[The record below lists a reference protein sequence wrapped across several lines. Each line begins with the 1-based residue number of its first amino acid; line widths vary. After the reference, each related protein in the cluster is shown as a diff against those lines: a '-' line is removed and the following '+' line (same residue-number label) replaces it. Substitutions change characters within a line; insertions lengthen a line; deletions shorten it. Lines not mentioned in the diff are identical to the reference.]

1 MIELSVIVPIFKV
14 ERYLAQCVDSIL
26 RQSYKDLEVILVD
39 DGSPDNCGAMCD
51 EYAKRDSR
59 IKVVHKANGG
69 LVSARKA
76 GIEIA
81 RGRYITY
88 VDGDDWLSD
97 NTYEV
102 LMRYVAE
109 NRADIVTAGFIED
122 FGTEESNYIDTMKP
136 GYYSG
141 EMLDKYLYETML
153 YDKSTGDSGIRPNVW
168 SKIFSR
174 EVIYDCQMSVNNCIN
189 YGEDM
194 ACTYP
199 ALLKADSVYVT
210 DECLYH
216 YRRRADSITTERN
229 LNYFEQIGILYKE
242 LAKVFFQHRKI
253 TNILMSQLN
262 SYMKYLLNKGDRDL
276 LNGILESSQSEM
288 KPYYLFPFDKIA
300 KGSKIV
306 VYGAGVVGQDYIAQI
321 LSRRYV
327 KLVAWVDKK
336 YIEYAAK
343 GYDVVD
349 TWECYIRSYD
359 YIVIAIL
366 KEHVAMEIKKELI
379 ANGVSESHII
389 WSLPV
394 KVNRIMPRKKKIAFA
409 VHRYGLEVNGGAE
422 LHCRMLAEHLKDKY
436 EVEVFTSCA
445 NSVEPWDNYYHEG
458 CEIINGVLVR
468 RFRVERE
475 QKPALAGQLYQ
486 LMIRNELEE
495 PNQYFAENGPYCP
508 ALINFIKNHYEEY
521 QAIIFFSYGT
531 YISSL
536 GLQTGLNNGLF
547 IPTVHESISI
557 RSLSYEK
564 VFEGVQGFIYNSYE
578 EREMVR
584 SVFSNSDK
592 KEMVT
597 CVGFDEPDIDKI
609 DNSIAKKY
617 GEYMIYVGR
626 ISDSKNCQKLF
637 DYFLNYK
644 KRNAS
649 KLKLVL
655 VGKEDG
661 VKVPIHKDIIH
672 AGFISDLEKSALI
685 KGAKFLVNNSINESL
700 SLVMLESMI
709 LGRPVIVNGNC
720 DVMRG
725 QCQRSNAG
733 LYYNNYLEFEAVINY
748 MLTHDREYEAMCE
761 NGVVFVRKN
770 YTWSVVIKNI
780 CNFIET
786 YKK

>member
-1 MIELSVIVPIFKV
+1 MVELSVIVPIFNV
-14 ERYLAQCVDSIL
+14 EKYLPQCVESIL
-26 RQSYKDLEVILVD
+26 NQTYNKLEIILVD
-39 DGSPDNCGAMCD
+39 DGSTDSCGAMCND
-51 EYAKRDSR
+51 YAKRDKR
-59 IKVVHKANGG
+59 VKVLHKNNGG

-81 RGRYITY
+81 QGNYITY
-88 VDGDDWLSD
+88 VDGDDWLSP

-102 LMRYVAE
+102 LMRYILE
-109 NRADIVTAGFIED
+109 TKADIVTAGFIED
-122 FGTEESNYIDTMKP
+122 FRTVQRNYIDTMKP
-136 GYYSG
+136 GYYNN
-141 EMLDKYLYETML
+141 ELLYKYFYHTML

-174 EVIYDCQMSVNNCIN
+174 EVIFDCQMSVDERIN

-199 ALLKADSVYVT
+199 ALLKAQSIYVT
-210 DECLYH
+210 DKCLYH
-216 YRRRADSITTERN
+216 YRRRADSITGEKD
-229 LNYFEQIGILYKE
+229 LSYFEQIGILYKG
-242 LAKVFFQHRKI
+242 LANVFLQYKVLSD
-253 TNILMSQLN
+253 ILMEQLDF
-262 SYMKYLLNKGDRDL
+262 YMRFLLNKGDRDL
-276 LNGILESSQSEM
+276 LNGIMGSNQTQM
-288 KPYYLFPFDKIA
+288 KPYYLFPFDKIK
-300 KGSKIV
+300 KGSRIII
-306 VYGAGVVGQDYIAQI
+306 YGAGIVGQDYVSQI
-321 LSRRYV
+321 MDNYYV
-327 KLVAWVDKK
+327 QLVAWVDKK
-336 YIEYAAK
+336 DKEYRNK
-343 GYDVVD
+343 GYDVSDVW
-349 TWECYIRSYD
+349 TCYKRSCD

-366 KEHVAMEIKKELI
+366 KEHMAMEIKRELI
-379 ANGVSESHII
+379 ANGIAESRII

-394 KVNRIMPRKKKIAFA
+394 KVKRISPKKKKIAFA

-458 CEIINGVLVR
+458 CEIINDILVR
-468 RFRVERE
+468 RFKVQGE

-486 LMIRNELEE
+486 LMLRDQLEE
-495 PNQYFAENGPYCP
+495 PNQYFIQNGPFCP
-508 ALINFIKNHYEEY
+508 DLVNFIKDHYSEY

-536 GLQTGLNNGLF
+536 GLQTGLDNGLF
-547 IPTVHESISI
+547 IPTVHEPRSI
-557 RSLSYEK
+557 RSLSYKK
-564 VFEGVQGFIYNSYE
+564 VFEGVRGFIYNSYE

-584 SVFSNSDK
+584 SAFSNSDK

-597 CVGFDEPDIDKI
+597 CIGFDEPLINKSDEH
-609 DNSIAKKY
+609 IAKQY
-617 GEYMIYVGR
+617 GDYMIYVGR
-626 ISDSKNCQKLF
+626 ISESKNCLNLF
-637 DYFLNYK
+637 SYFIKYK
-644 KRNAS
+644 QRNPS

-661 VKVPIHKDIIH
+661 VKVPNHKEIIH
-672 AGFISDLEKSALI
+672 AGFISESEKNALM

-709 LGRPVIVNGNC
+709 LGRPVVVNGNC

-733 LYYNNYLEFEAVINY
+733 LYYNNYSEFEAVINY
-748 MLTHDREYEAMCE
+748 MLSHENEYEAMRE
-761 NGVVFVRKN
+761 NGIDFVKKN
-770 YTWSVVIKNI
+770 YTWPVVINNV
-780 CNFIET
+780 CNFIES